1 MKAAQRR
8 SPPRPPAQTSAQPPS
23 QPRPAA
29 PRAFSPASGP
39 APRPSPSTR
48 IQDSWLSSRGLTGSG
63 DRVMSGSLRWQM
75 HVIAESPVLLNFRD
89 NLESRACTW
98 RFPAKSKPA
107 SHPSLSHA
115 SGRRVLMTFSPCLPP
130 WPRCGACWNSGPRS
144 GWGWGPRSSGVL
156 TASAARSSRLMLMSK
171 CSGPQAASLEAPP
184 TPRRL
189 PTEVLS
195 CPSTGLVPVLP
206 AWSPGSQSVGAQ
218 SQRGWRV
225 GHRPPAEPELRAAAG
240 DPDCGPLVMLRPQA
254 VSPRAAAHLAG
265 RSVSSLPRPE
275 APAPTSRDLTHGCLP
290 SARGRYL
297 GDHVGALFPGRV
309 LKHRVRPLAL
319 WACRLVR
326 GSGKTELGRLWWGS
340 PLSDAFAVHLG
351 AGPEAGGRSRSRGGA
366 DAWWAGRAWGEAGSG
381 CGRG

>member
-156 TASAARSSRLMLMSK
+156 TASAARSSRFMLMSK

-218 SQRGWRV
+218 SQRGVAR
-225 GHRPPAEPELRAAAG
+225 GAPSPSGAGAQGGRRGSGLRPPGDAPSPGRVAAG
-240 DPDCGPLVMLRPQA
+240 GGSSGWPLGVLAAKARGP
-254 VSPRAAAHLAG
+254 SAHLAG
-265 RSVSSLPRPE
+265 LNARMLTERTRTLSRGPCWGTFPRPGAE
-275 APAPTSRDLTHGCLP
+275 TQGPT
-290 SARGRYL
+290 
-297 GDHVGALFPGRV
+297 
-309 LKHRVRPLAL
+309 
-319 WACRLVR
+319 
-326 GSGKTELGRLWWGS
+326 
-340 PLSDAFAVHLG
+340 
-351 AGPEAGGRSRSRGGA
+351 AGPVGLQASEREREN
-366 DAWWAGRAWGEAGSG
+366 RA
-381 CGRG
+381 R